1 MKKLITCSLVFFL
14 AFIFITG
21 CTDDYVTNPAEPKN
35 TFVLIHGAWQAP
47 FVWNDVEAKLVA
59 AGYKVVVV
67 ELPAHGD
74 DTTSPAN
81 VTMDIYRD
89 KVVDAINKI
98 DGKVILVGH
107 SMGGV
112 VITET
117 AEAIPNKIDKLIY
130 IGAFLPANGQSLLD
144 LANMDAQSLLGPALI
159 PADGGLTLDII
170 KDSITTIFC
179 EDGTAAQQQLVL
191 DNFKPEPA
199 IPFGNAVTI
208 TAANFGSVDKYYIH
222 TALDNAVGIDLQ
234 NRMAAAANITKEYS
248 LNTGHCP
255 FITNA
260 DATSQLL
267 LQIANN

>member
-1 MKKLITCSLVFFL
+1 MKKIISYSII
-14 AFIFITG
+14 AFALLFCIAG
-21 CTDDYVTNPAEPKN
+21 CKNDVTNPVQNK
-35 TFVLIHGAWQAP
+35 TFVLIHGAWQGP
-47 FVWNDVEAKLVA
+47 FVWDSVKAQLEAK
-59 AGYKVVVV
+59 GNKVVVV
-67 ELPAHGD
+67 ELPAHGN

-98 DGKVILVGH
+98 NGKVILVGH

-112 VITET
+112 VMTET
-117 AEAIPNKIDKLIY
+117 AEKIPNKIEKLIY
-130 IGAFLPANGQSLLD
+130 IGAFLPANGQSLVN
-144 LANMDAQSLLGPALI
+144 LANTDAQSLLGPALI
-159 PADGGLTLDII
+159 PADGGLTLDINR
-170 KDSITTIFC
+170 DSITTIFC
-179 EDGTAAQQQLVL
+179 QDGTPAQKKLVL
-191 DNFKPEPA
+191 DNFRVEPA

-234 NRMAAAANITKEYS
+234 NRMAASANITKQYS

-260 DATSQLL
+260 TGTAQLL
-267 LQIANN
+267 MQIENN